1 MVHFLEWPEENSR
14 DGAMK
19 LKERCPNDLRFRFGI
34 LSSFSLEDRRER
46 DVHKCREMKK
56 DKEVKTHQNGGKQE
70 LQSYTDSGILLVT
83 SEVP

>member
-1 MVHFLEWPEENSR
+1 MAGREFQK

-34 LSSFSLEDRRER
+34 LSSFSLEDRRGAR
-46 DVHKCREMKK
+46 RVHKCREMKK

-83 SEVP
+83 SEFP